1 MNLII
6 DPIFQELDLEIH
18 MGVLDFDVHVAPS
31 SEDLHTSMREA
42 MALRIEEL
50 MGEAASSDPVIAAV
64 RETFKKCGKDPSR
77 YRPSSEALTRR
88 VIAGKGLESINNVVD
103 AGNITSLMTGI
114 PVGCYDVESLSG
126 DITLRV
132 GKKDDAYKGIA
143 RGDISLEG
151 LPMLVDDNGPFG
163 SPYSDSERTR
173 VSEECKQL
181 LFVVYGLGI
190 PFEHVEAAGEIADT
204 LFSNFCQ

>member
-1 MNLII
+1 
-6 DPIFQELDLEIH
+6 
-18 MGVLDFDVHVAPS
+18 MGVLEFEVHVQAS
-31 SEDLHTSMREA
+31 NEDLHTSMREA

-114 PVGCYDVESLSG
+114 PVGCYDMESLSG
-126 DITLRV
+126 DITFRV

-143 RGDISLEG
+143 RGNISLEG
-151 LPMLVDDNGPFG
+151 LPILVDDNSPFG
-163 SPYSDSERTR
+163 SPYSDS
-173 VSEECKQL
+173 
-181 LFVVYGLGI
+181 
-190 PFEHVEAAGEIADT
+190 
-204 LFSNFCQ
+204 

>member
-1 MNLII
+1 
-6 DPIFQELDLEIH
+6 
-18 MGVLDFDVHVAPS
+18 MGVLEFEVHVEAS
-31 SEDLHTSMREA
+31 NEDLHTSMREA

-114 PVGCYDVESLSG
+114 PVGCYDMESLSG
-126 DITLRV
+126 DITFRV

-143 RGDISLEG
+143 RGNISLEG
-151 LPMLVDDNGPFG
+151 LPILVDDNSPFG

-173 VSEECKQL
+173 VFEECKQL